1 VSLELWDKA
10 PFGYLRMLS
19 TVLGRAVL
27 EPDACAG
34 HGLVWTTVSRAD
46 RAAYG
51 LQLDVAESVIDV
63 LRRTEEADVAVV
75 FKEDDD
81 GQWLVSSRSKGRVDV
96 GRACTRAGGG
106 GHRGAAGFTATGT
119 VDEALA
125 GLREHLADG
134 AARAAGQA
142 ASTAGQAASVPAA
155 RAAGGA
161 GGADSRR

>member
-1 VSLELWDKA
+1 
-10 PFGYLRMLS
+10 
-19 TVLGRAVL
+19 
-27 EPDACAG
+27 
-34 HGLVWTTVSRAD
+34 
-46 RAAYG
+46 
-51 LQLDVAESVIDV
+51 
-63 LRRTEEADVAVV
+63 VV

-134 AARAAGQA
+134 AASTAGQAASTAGQAASTAGQA